1 MSRKS
6 NATLVSAA
14 TKFTETEKSFVSKPV
29 LAEVSKDLASRLTK
43 GPVDHTSVE
52 AAKVFMADSAGFDD
66 YGKAAV
72 NMTKHYLSL
81 ARVELNK
88 IPPTFSGPNA
98 PLAPM
103 LKAA

>member
-14 TKFTETEKSFVSKPV
+14 NKFTETEKAFVNKAV
-29 LAEVSKDLASRLTK
+29 LDEVSKDLASRLTK
-43 GPVDHTSVE
+43 GPVDHTSVD
-52 AAKVFMADSAGFDD
+52 AAKMFMVDSAGFDD

-72 NMTKHYLSL
+72 NMAKHYLKL
-81 ARVELNK
+81 ARIELNK